1 MRCTLI
7 KSGSISIKFSCL
19 VTRMNAEVGNITFV
33 DTKFFIIM
41 TFMNI
46 MRLIF
51 PKPEHISLIFLSFD
65 IAVFSTCYL

>member
-7 KSGSISIKFSCL
+7 KSGSIPIKFSCL
-19 VTRMNAEVGNITFV
+19 FTRMNAEVGNVTFA
-33 DTKFFIIM
+33 DTTFFIIM

-46 MRLIF
+46 TRLIF
-51 PKPEHISLIFLSFD
+51 PYPKHISLIFSSFD